1 MISLVCA
8 PMATL
13 SHEAFRL
20 AIEQFGGCDEYFTE
34 MINAPSL
41 LNRGPFEKYYMLNG
55 PVPNKIVWQLTGT
68 DVDHLSR
75 AASVIAEK
83 GGIGVDLNM
92 GCCAPQIYKTGAGI
106 SWMLKPLEQTEA
118 LVRKTKKALDEYEQ
132 KTGKHMR
139 LSVKCRLGATA
150 SEVSYTKEESLHSSE
165 TISDEKFFSFTDM
178 LVENGVELI
187 TLHPRTM
194 KEKCRLTPKYEYV
207 EKLALRYAANH
218 IPIYLNGAVS
228 DEASARFALAQAP
241 HASGIMI
248 ARAAAQKP
256 WLFAQLQ
263 EALGA
268 EASEQQTNAACQK
281 EPHTVD
287 CQKLALDFIDN
298 VVRYQPPEFHKTRL
312 QRFFAYYCLNFTFAH
327 YFQIQMLNAASV
339 EDSRARVIA
348 YFDKEKDDRYLTW

>member
-118 LVRKTKKALDEYEQ
+118 LVRATKRSLEEVER
-132 KTGKHMR
+132 TSGKQLR
-139 LSVKCRLGATA
+139 LSVKCRLGKDD
-150 SEVSYTKEESLHSSE
+150 YTESS
-165 TISDEKFFSFTDM
+165 FFSFTDM
-178 LVENGVELI
+178 LVSNGVELI

-194 KEKCRLTPKYEYV
+194 KEKYRETPKYEFV
-207 EKLALRYAANH
+207 EKLSLRYEGK
-218 IPIYLNGAVS
+218 IPIILNGAIG
-228 DEASARFALAQAP
+228 DCTTANFALSKAP
-241 HASGIMI
+241 HAYGIMI

-256 WLFAQLQ
+256 WIFAQLHD
-263 EALGA
+263 ALR
-268 EASEQQTNAACQK
+268 SINNT
-281 EPHTVD
+281 HTVD
-287 CQKLALDFIDN
+287 CQTLALDFIDN
-298 VVRYQPPEFHKTRL
+298 VVRCQPPEFYRTRL
-312 QRFFAYYCLNFTFAH
+312 QRFFAYYCLNFSFAH
-327 YFQIQMLNAASV
+327 YFQTQMLNASSV
-339 EDSRARVIA
+339 EDSKARVID
-348 YFDKEKDDRYLTW
+348 YFIREPNDRYRQW